1 MSKIGTD
8 IRKAAKIL
16 SEGGLVAIP
25 TETVYGLAANAFN
38 GDAVTNIFEAK
49 DRPFFDPLIIHIS
62 DVSFLNELAS
72 EVPDKAMAL
81 ATKFWPGPL
90 TLVLPKSNKIID
102 VVNSGLESAAFRI
115 PNHPIAKSLLESLDF
130 PIVAPSANPF
140 KYISPTTAQHVE
152 EQLGDKVDYILDGGP
167 CSIGVESTIITLKY
181 KHPIILRLGGVSTED
196 IEKIIGKVEVHK
208 WASKKP
214 EAPGMLTTHYSPNVE
229 LKVGKIEILID
240 ENSGKKI
247 GIISFK
253 KPFPNYINS
262 VLAPS
267 GNLSEAAQNLFKSL
281 RWMDNQQVEVIIT
294 EHVPNHGLGRAINDR
309 LNRASCLPAGTASK

>member
-1 MSKIGTD
+1 MGKIGTD

-38 GDAVTNIFEAK
+38 GEAVTKIFEAK
-49 DRPFFDPLIIHIS
+49 DRPFFDPLITHIS
-62 DVSFLNELAS
+62 DISYLKEYATD
-72 EVPDKAMAL
+72 VPDMAFDL

-90 TLVLPKSNKIID
+90 TIVLTKTNKISD
-102 VVNSGLESAAFRI
+102 VVTSGLESAAFRV

-130 PIVAPSANPF
+130 PLVAPSANPF
-140 KYISPTTAQHVE
+140 KYVSPTTAQHVE
-152 EQLGDKVDYILDGGP
+152 EQLGHKVDYILDGGP
-167 CSIGVESTIITLKY
+167 CSVGVESTIITLR
-181 KHPIILRLGGVSTED
+181 HDTPIILRLGGVSAED
-196 IEKIIGKVEVHK
+196 IEKVIGKVEVHK
-208 WASKKP
+208 RSSSKP
-214 EAPGMLTTHYSPNVE
+214 EAPGMLMSHYSPDVE

-309 LNRASCLPAGTASK
+309 LNRASSK

>member
-8 IRKAAKIL
+8 IQKAAKIL

-38 GDAVTNIFEAK
+38 GEAVTRIFEAK
-49 DRPFFDPLIIHIS
+49 DRPFFDPLITHIS
-62 DVSFLNELAS
+62 DVSFLSEFAS
-72 EVPDKAMAL
+72 EVPDTAITL
-81 ATKFWPGPL
+81 AAEFWPGPL
-90 TLVLPKSNKIID
+90 TIVLTKTNKISD
-102 VVNSGLESAAFRI
+102 VVTSGLESAAFRI
-115 PNHPIAKSLLESLDF
+115 PNHPIAKTLLESLDF
-130 PIVAPSANPF
+130 PLVAPSANPF
-140 KYISPTTAQHVE
+140 KYVSPTTAQHVE
-152 EQLGDKVDYILDGGP
+152 EQLGHKVDYILDGGP
-167 CSIGVESTIITLKY
+167 CRVGVESTIITLR
-181 KHPIILRLGGVSTED
+181 HGTPIILRLGGVSAED
-196 IEKIIGKVEVHK
+196 IEKVIGKVDVHK
-208 WASKKP
+208 QSSKKP
-214 EAPGMLTTHYSPNVE
+214 EAPGMLTTHYSPTAE
-229 LKVGKIEILID
+229 LKIGEIEILID

-294 EHVPNHGLGRAINDR
+294 ELVPNHGLGRAINDR
-309 LNRASCLPAGTASK
+309 LNRASSK